1 MVKFN
6 KSQRSGWRYYWAHWF
21 AFQMVAV
28 TLGVWKIKY
37 LFHDWYKPW
46 LKMFGIPYSKIQ
58 KYHRYSANHH
68 LEYLE
73 KYHDP
78 TKFDWEAMIIDW
90 ECSRYTKE
98 ASPRNA
104 RQEYEYLMENLPN
117 DDMSKTKKYFLYHYV
132 EPKLKSLGL

>member
-1 MVKFN
+1 M
-6 KSQRSGWRYYWAHWF
+6 
-21 AFQMVAV
+21 
-28 TLGVWKIKY
+28 GVWKIKY

-73 KYHDP
+73 KHHDP

-104 RQEYEYLMENLPN
+104 RQEYEYLMENLPD

>member
-1 MVKFN
+1 MLILVLFN
-6 KSQRSGWRYYWAHWF
+6 DADIKLTKWNLSIIIS
-21 AFQMVAV
+21 AFGNIIFINDIYGAYISI
-28 TLGVWKIKY
+28 TIY
-37 LFHDWYKPW
+37 LTFI
-46 LKMFGIPYSKIQ
+46 LEC
-58 KYHRYSANHH
+58 